1 MSSYL
6 SFYLVPKAHPE
17 ERLLLQSFSRS
28 NEVYQRFFDN
38 LSIAYAGNEEKYT
51 KLTVSDVE
59 SVIRDLDDDIAKAE
73 ARRVEYEKFCH
84 GNSELIEEMIST
96 KEYIRDLQ
104 STRDYISFIRDILAD
119 LDYSGF
125 SDVLCN
131 IDFARYFLGCGCRGN
146 AAVWLPPDPDTAAG
160 SKKSP

>member
-6 SFYLVPKAHPE
+6 SFYLVPRAHPE
-17 ERLLLQSFSRS
+17 EKLLLQSFSRS
-28 NEVYQRFFDN
+28 NEGYQRFSDN
-38 LSIAYAGNEEKYT
+38 LNIAYAGNEEKYT
-51 KLTVSDVE
+51 KLTISDVE
-59 SVIRDLDDDIAKAE
+59 SVIQDIDADITKAE
-73 ARRVEYEKFCH
+73 TRRVEYEKFCH

-131 IDFARYFLGCGCRGN
+131 ID
-146 AAVWLPPDPDTAAG
+146 
-160 SKKSP
+160 

>member
-38 LSIAYAGNEEKYT
+38 LSVAYAGNEEKYT

-84 GNSELIEEMIST
+84 DNSELIEEMIST

-131 IDFARYFLGCGCRGN
+131 ID
-146 AAVWLPPDPDTAAG
+146 
-160 SKKSP
+160 

>member
-59 SVIRDLDDDIAKAE
+59 SVIRDLDDHIAKAE

-84 GNSELIEEMIST
+84 GNSELIEEIIST

-104 STRDYISFIRDILAD
+104 STRDYISFIRDVLTD

-131 IDFARYFLGCGCRGN
+131 ID
-146 AAVWLPPDPDTAAG
+146 
-160 SKKSP
+160 

>member
-1 MSSYL
+1 M
-6 SFYLVPKAHPE
+6 PKAHPE

-38 LSIAYAGNEEKYT
+38 LSIAHAGNEEKYN

-125 SDVLCN
+125 SDVLWN
-131 IDFARYFLGCGCRGN
+131 VD
-146 AAVWLPPDPDTAAG
+146 
-160 SKKSP
+160 

>member
-17 ERLLLQSFSRS
+17 ERLLLQSLSRS

-38 LSIAYAGNEEKYT
+38 LGIAYAGNEEKYT

-59 SVIRDLDDDIAKAE
+59 SVIQDLDGDIAKAE

-84 GNSELIEEMIST
+84 SNSELIEEIIST

-104 STRDYISFIRDILAD
+104 STRDYISFIRDILTD

-131 IDFARYFLGCGCRGN
+131 VD
-146 AAVWLPPDPDTAAG
+146 
-160 SKKSP
+160 

>member
-6 SFYLVPKAHPE
+6 SFYLVPRAHPE

-28 NEVYQRFFDN
+28 NEVYQRFSDN
-38 LSIAYAGNEEKYT
+38 LNIAYAGNEEKYT
-51 KLTVSDVE
+51 KLTISDVE

-73 ARRVEYEKFCH
+73 ARRVEYERFCH

-104 STRDYISFIRDILAD
+104 STRDYISFIRDVLTD

-131 IDFARYFLGCGCRGN
+131 ID
-146 AAVWLPPDPDTAAG
+146 
-160 SKKSP
+160 

>member
-38 LSIAYAGNEEKYT
+38 LSVAYAGNEEKYT

-104 STRDYISFIRDILAD
+104 STRDYISFIRDILVD

-131 IDFARYFLGCGCRGN
+131 ID
-146 AAVWLPPDPDTAAG
+146 
-160 SKKSP
+160 

>member
-28 NEVYQRFFDN
+28 NEVYQRFLDN

-131 IDFARYFLGCGCRGN
+131 ID
-146 AAVWLPPDPDTAAG
+146 
-160 SKKSP
+160 

>member
-17 ERLLLQSFSRS
+17 ERLLLQLFSRS
-28 NEVYQRFFDN
+28 NEVYQRFSDN
-38 LSIAYAGNEEKYT
+38 LNIAYAGNEEKYT
-51 KLTVSDVE
+51 KLTISDVE
-59 SVIRDLDDDIAKAE
+59 SVIQDIDADITKAE
-73 ARRVEYEKFCH
+73 TRRTEYEKFCY
-84 GNSELIEEMIST
+84 GNPESIEEIIST

-104 STRDYISFIRDILAD
+104 STRDYISFIRDVLTD

-131 IDFARYFLGCGCRGN
+131 ID
-146 AAVWLPPDPDTAAG
+146 
-160 SKKSP
+160 

>member
-17 ERLLLQSFSRS
+17 EKLLLQSFSRS

-38 LSIAYAGNEEKYT
+38 LSITYAGNEEKYT

-131 IDFARYFLGCGCRGN
+131 ID
-146 AAVWLPPDPDTAAG
+146 
-160 SKKSP
+160 

>member
-6 SFYLVPKAHPE
+6 SFYLVPRAHPE

-59 SVIRDLDDDIAKAE
+59 SVIQDLDDDIAKAE

-104 STRDYISFIRDILAD
+104 STRDYISFIRDVLTD

-125 SDVLCN
+125 SNVLCN
-131 IDFARYFLGCGCRGN
+131 IY
-146 AAVWLPPDPDTAAG
+146 
-160 SKKSP
+160 

>member
-38 LSIAYAGNEEKYT
+38 LSIAYASNEEKYT

-131 IDFARYFLGCGCRGN
+131 VD
-146 AAVWLPPDPDTAAG
+146 
-160 SKKSP
+160 

>member
-17 ERLLLQSFSRS
+17 EKLLLQSFSRS

-59 SVIRDLDDDIAKAE
+59 SVIQDLDGDIAKAE
-73 ARRVEYEKFCH
+73 ARRAEYEKFCH
-84 GNSELIEEMIST
+84 GNSELIEEIIST

-104 STRDYISFIRDILAD
+104 STRDYISFIRDILTD
-119 LDYSGF
+119 LDYGGF

-131 IDFARYFLGCGCRGN
+131 VD
-146 AAVWLPPDPDTAAG
+146 
-160 SKKSP
+160 

>member
-6 SFYLVPKAHPE
+6 SFYLVPRAHPE
-17 ERLLLQSFSRS
+17 EKLLLQSFGRS
-28 NEVYQRFFDN
+28 NEVYQRFSDN
-38 LSIAYAGNEEKYT
+38 LNIAYAGNEEKYT
-51 KLTVSDVE
+51 KLTISDVE

-131 IDFARYFLGCGCRGN
+131 ID
-146 AAVWLPPDPDTAAG
+146 
-160 SKKSP
+160 

>member
-17 ERLLLQSFSRS
+17 EKLLLQSFSRS

-38 LSIAYAGNEEKYT
+38 LSIAHAGNEEKYT

-104 STRDYISFIRDILAD
+104 STRDYISFIRGILAD

-131 IDFARYFLGCGCRGN
+131 ID
-146 AAVWLPPDPDTAAG
+146 
-160 SKKSP
+160 

>member
-17 ERLLLQSFSRS
+17 EKLLLQSFSRS

-59 SVIRDLDDDIAKAE
+59 SVIQDLDGDIAKAE
-73 ARRVEYEKFCH
+73 ARRAEYEKFCH

-104 STRDYISFIRDILAD
+104 STRDYISFIRDILTD

-131 IDFARYFLGCGCRGN
+131 VD
-146 AAVWLPPDPDTAAG
+146 
-160 SKKSP
+160 

>member
-119 LDYSGF
+119 LDYSEF
-125 SDVLCN
+125 SDILYN
-131 IDFARYFLGCGCRGN
+131 ID
-146 AAVWLPPDPDTAAG
+146 
-160 SKKSP
+160 

>member
-38 LSIAYAGNEEKYT
+38 LSITYAGNEEKYT

-131 IDFARYFLGCGCRGN
+131 ID
-146 AAVWLPPDPDTAAG
+146 
-160 SKKSP
+160 

>member
-6 SFYLVPKAHPE
+6 SFYLVPRAHPE
-17 ERLLLQSFSRS
+17 EKLLLQSFSRS
-28 NEVYQRFFDN
+28 NEVYQRFSDN
-38 LSIAYAGNEEKYT
+38 LNIAYAGNEEKYT

-104 STRDYISFIRDILAD
+104 STRDYISFIRDVLTD

-131 IDFARYFLGCGCRGN
+131 ID
-146 AAVWLPPDPDTAAG
+146 
-160 SKKSP
+160 

>member
-59 SVIRDLDDDIAKAE
+59 SVIQDLDGDIAKAE

-84 GNSELIEEMIST
+84 GNSELIEEIIST

-104 STRDYISFIRDILAD
+104 STRDYISFIRDILTD

-131 IDFARYFLGCGCRGN
+131 VD
-146 AAVWLPPDPDTAAG
+146 
-160 SKKSP
+160 

>member
-17 ERLLLQSFSRS
+17 EKLLLQSFSRS

-38 LSIAYAGNEEKYT
+38 LSITYAGNEEKYT

-125 SDVLCN
+125 SDVLYN
-131 IDFARYFLGCGCRGN
+131 ID
-146 AAVWLPPDPDTAAG
+146 
-160 SKKSP
+160 

>member
-38 LSIAYAGNEEKYT
+38 LSVAYAGNEEKYT

-119 LDYSGF
+119 LGYSGF

-131 IDFARYFLGCGCRGN
+131 VD
-146 AAVWLPPDPDTAAG
+146 
-160 SKKSP
+160 

>member
-17 ERLLLQSFSRS
+17 ERLPLQSFSRS

-38 LSIAYAGNEEKYT
+38 LSIAHAGNEEKYT

-131 IDFARYFLGCGCRGN
+131 ID
-146 AAVWLPPDPDTAAG
+146 
-160 SKKSP
+160 

>member
-38 LSIAYAGNEEKYT
+38 LSIAHAGNEEKYT

-131 IDFARYFLGCGCRGN
+131 ID
-146 AAVWLPPDPDTAAG
+146 
-160 SKKSP
+160 

>member
-84 GNSELIEEMIST
+84 GNSELIEEIIST

-125 SDVLCN
+125 SDVLYN
-131 IDFARYFLGCGCRGN
+131 VD
-146 AAVWLPPDPDTAAG
+146 
-160 SKKSP
+160 

>member
-17 ERLLLQSFSRS
+17 EKLLLQSLSRS
-28 NEVYQRFFDN
+28 NEVYQRFSDN
-38 LSIAYAGNEEKYT
+38 LNIAYAGNEEKYT
-51 KLTVSDVE
+51 KLTISDVE
-59 SVIRDLDDDIAKAE
+59 SVIQDIDADITKAE
-73 ARRVEYEKFCH
+73 TRRTEYEKFCY
-84 GNSELIEEMIST
+84 GNSESIEEIIST

-104 STRDYISFIRDILAD
+104 STRDYISFIRDILTD

-131 IDFARYFLGCGCRGN
+131 ID
-146 AAVWLPPDPDTAAG
+146 
-160 SKKSP
+160 

>member
-38 LSIAYAGNEEKYT
+38 LSVAYAGNEEKYT

-84 GNSELIEEMIST
+84 GNSELIEEIIST

-104 STRDYISFIRDILAD
+104 STRDYISFIRDVLTD

-131 IDFARYFLGCGCRGN
+131 ID
-146 AAVWLPPDPDTAAG
+146 
-160 SKKSP
+160 